1 MENVKTYWIVVAG
14 AQAGAGAVVWS
25 GNYPPEED
33 DIKEAWD
40 VVSNDSSLWGAS
52 LWDVELELRV
62 DGEFIRSL

>member
-1 MENVKTYWIVVAG
+1 MNKAKKFEIITASG
-14 AQAGAGAVVWS
+14 GAGAIVWS
-25 GNYPPEED
+25 GDHYPTD
-33 DIKEAWD
+33 GDIKEAWD